1 MSTLEEPPRSRWRW
15 PLYAAGSAMVA
26 FGLWGELFGADT
38 NPLRWAEL
46 LVVAALAHDLVL
58 APVVIT
64 LGVATR
70 RLLPSRLRSAV
81 QGAWLVSAVLLL
93 VAIPGL
99 GRFGAKAD
107 NPSVLPRDYPTG
119 LAVGVGTVVLV
130 TAILVLLRQVRQRR

>member
-1 MSTLEEPPRSRWRW
+1 MSSLDKPPPSRWRW
-15 PLYAAGSAMVA
+15 PLYAAGSAMIV

-58 APVVIT
+58 APVVLA
-64 LGVATR
+64 LGVVTR
-70 RLLPSRLRSAV
+70 RLVPTRVRSAV

-130 TAILVLLRQVRQRR
+130 ATLGVVLRQVRQRR

>member
-1 MSTLEEPPRSRWRW
+1 MSTVEEPPRSRWRW
-15 PLYAAGSAMVA
+15 PLYAAGSAMIA

-58 APVVIT
+58 APVVIA
-64 LGVATR
+64 LGLVTR
-70 RLLPSRLRSAV
+70 RLMPARFRSAV

-107 NPSVLPRDYPTG
+107 NSSVLPRDYPTG
-119 LAVGVGTVVLV
+119 LAVGVGTVLLV
-130 TAILVLLRQVRQRR
+130 TVLMVLFRRVRQRR

>member
-1 MSTLEEPPRSRWRW
+1 MI
-15 PLYAAGSAMVA
+15 V

-58 APVVIT
+58 APVVLA
-64 LGVATR
+64 LGVVTR
-70 RLLPSRLRSAV
+70 RLVPTRVRSAV

-130 TAILVLLRQVRQRR
+130 ATLGVVLRQVRQRR